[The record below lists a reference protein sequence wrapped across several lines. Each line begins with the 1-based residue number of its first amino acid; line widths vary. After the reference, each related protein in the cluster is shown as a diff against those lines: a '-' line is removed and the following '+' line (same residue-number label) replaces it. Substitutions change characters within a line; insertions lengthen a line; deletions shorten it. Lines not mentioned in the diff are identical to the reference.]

1 MNYYVYYKVEPE
13 RLDEI
18 LAAVERLFSAVERQC
33 GVRGR
38 WMRRRDDPATC
49 MEVYEGVTN
58 AALFEAALARETAG
72 FPVAR
77 KTEIFQCA

>member
-1 MNYYVYYKVEPE
+1 MNYYVYYKVEPS
-13 RLDEI
+13 RLDEVR
-18 LAAVERLFSAVERQC
+18 AAVEKIFSAIERQC

-38 WMRRRDDPATC
+38 WMRRRDEPATC
-49 MEVYEGVTN
+49 MEVYDGVSN
-58 AALFEAALARETAG
+58 AALFEAALAREAAG